1 MDFRCKILQELEDIK
16 SSAELRKSV
25 QVFQVTMVVVFS
37 KEKPVHCGNCKAR
50 LETSCFRCLQ
60 CGEIVSCPKCNPRES
75 REDRAPPSR
84 PFDHPSCP
92 RGGFASR
99 GRGFDA
105 PHFACL
111 RGGFSPRGSF
121 DSGHRLNFSTTVPFP
136 GSNRGSGFGPRGFG
150 GFPPRGPHPASFRP
164 MLGQG
169 GIEDFSEMH
178 GRSFGPFPPRGGA
191 GFPRGVPGRGM
202 ARGRG
207 GFCRGRGGFPPFSG
221 SRGMG
226 CVDCDCNHLR
236 VFPEMVEKNNDGGN
250 GGACNCVAPGM
261 GEENRPDA
269 REGSP
274 TMVEES
280 VHDVKGDD
288 ATEPVCLDHEG

>member
-1 MDFRCKILQELEDIK
+1 
-16 SSAELRKSV
+16 
-25 QVFQVTMVVVFS
+25 MVVVFS
-37 KEKPVHCGNCKAR
+37 KEKLQHCGNCKAR
-50 LETSCFRCLQ
+50 LETAYFRRLQ
-60 CGEIVSCPKCNPRES
+60 CDEIVSCPKCDPRES
-75 REDRAPPSR
+75 LKDRAPASR
-84 PFDHPSCP
+84 PFYHPSCS

-99 GRGFDA
+99 GRGFNA
-105 PHFACL
+105 PHFGCL

-121 DSGHRLNFSTTVPFP
+121 DSRHRPNFSTTVPFP
-136 GSNRGSGFGPRGFG
+136 GSNRDCGFGPRGFG
-150 GFPPRGPHPASFRP
+150 GFPPRGPFPASFRP

-178 GRSFGPFPPRGGA
+178 GHGFGPFPPRGGA

-236 VFPEMVEKNNDGGN
+236 VFPELVEENNDGGN
-250 GGACNCVAPGM
+250 GGAGTCNFVTPGM
-261 GEENRPDA
+261 GEENHPDA

-274 TMVEES
+274 KVVEES
-280 VHDVKGDD
+280 VHDVNGDD
-288 ATEPVCLDHEG
+288 ATEPVCVDHEG